1 MEKMERAL
9 FCFGPGECLLFVKTS
24 CIIITIIKF
33 SSITII
39 ITVIIITYRHSLIIY
54 PKIEMAASFILC
66 KVALTFKLADEI
78 LIQMKTTVFKLVSIY
93 V

>member
-1 MEKMERAL
+1 MEEMERAL

-39 ITVIIITYRHSLIIY
+39 ITVIIITYCHSLIIS
-54 PKIEMAASFILC
+54 PKIEMAASFIL
-66 KVALTFKLADEI
+66 FKDEI
-78 LIQMKTTVFKLVSIY
+78 LTQMKTTVQIIIGFILCLSS
-93 V
+93 